1 MIVFLPAVYIS
12 DNDLTVLNKFSIID
26 LLCMCGV
33 GGLTLVNQVMR
44 FRALK
49 YSEASRMQPYAFL
62 RPLQQ
67 YLTDI
72 LIFHTVFADLQ
83 LLGIFFLIGIYTV
96 KLVLDL
102 IGIRF

>member
-1 MIVFLPAVYIS
+1 MLVFVPAVYLSGS
-12 DNDLTVLNKFSIID
+12 DLSILYKLSIVD
-26 LLCMCGV
+26 LLCLTGV
-33 GGLTLVNQVMR
+33 GGLTIVNQVFR

-72 LIFHTVFADLQ
+72 LLFNTVFADL
-83 LLGIFFLIGIYTV
+83 
-96 KLVLDL
+96 
-102 IGIRF
+102 

>member
-1 MIVFLPAVYIS
+1 MLVFLPVVYIS
-12 DNDLTVLNKFSIID
+12 GNDLAILKTFSITD
-26 LLCMCGV
+26 LLFLFGV

-72 LIFHTVFADLQ
+72 LIFHTVFAELQ
-83 LLGIFFLIGIYTV
+83 IVGILFLIGIYTG
-96 KLVLDL
+96 KLVLDYM
-102 IGIRF
+102 GFKF